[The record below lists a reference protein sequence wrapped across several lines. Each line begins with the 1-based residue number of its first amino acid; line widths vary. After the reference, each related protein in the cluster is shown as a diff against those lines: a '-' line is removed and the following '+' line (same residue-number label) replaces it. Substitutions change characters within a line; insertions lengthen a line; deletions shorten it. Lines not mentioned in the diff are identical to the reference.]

1 MRRKGEGNAALM
13 DIYSAADGWAGCL
26 LRDGMR
32 ECPLFCLAVS
42 GPDCYH
48 KIMPVQP
55 TVLCKQVSDAL
66 EDPSNK

>member
-1 MRRKGEGNAALM
+1 M
-13 DIYSAADGWAGCL
+13 DIFRAADGRAGCL
-26 LRDGMR
+26 LRDGVK
-32 ECPLFCLAVS
+32 ESPLFCLAVS

-48 KIMPVQP
+48 KIVHVQP